1 MAHMLMSKDTMMS
14 VRETPWHG
22 LGAVLDDYP
31 TSIEDAIQ
39 KAGLGWQVRQDSVLV
54 SEGTGDPLAMFLA
67 ADAIAQRY
75 EDWQGSTAD
84 IPLAMFEQLLAARK
98 SCPTLALAEGFKAN
112 RREDDGAVLGIV
124 SDDYKVVQN
133 EEAFRF
139 LDALIGSDLHF
150 ETAGSLMNGKRVW
163 VLARLPEWIEIGG
176 DDTAVFVYV
185 ANGHDGSM
193 AVTASDSTV
202 RIVCHN
208 TLTWALNK
216 SEHGEHAARVYKFRH
231 TGDLAVKFDEARKVM
246 GMTLNYAKQFKAL
259 GDRLARVP
267 MPTPTFERVLGKLI
281 PIDPDVLGKIAIRNR
296 EIKREQILNLFH
308 GRGKHGDTTGNSP
321 GTKWCAANACA
332 EHADWQRRYTKTTD
346 QVGRSFEDSA
356 FKQQALDLIVAA

>member
-22 LGAVLDDYP
+22 LGAVLSDYP
-31 TSIEDAIQ
+31 TSIDDALQ
-39 KAGLGWQVRQDSVLV
+39 KSGLGWQVRQDSVLV
-54 SEGTGDPLAMFLA
+54 SEGTGDPLASLRIADDIASMWGKNPA
-67 ADAIAQRY
+67 APILP
-75 EDWQGSTAD
+75 S
-84 IPLAMFEQLLAARK
+84 LFEQFVQARRDA
-98 SCPTLALAEGFKAN
+98 PVLALAEGFRAN
-112 RREDDGAVLGIV
+112 RRADDGAVLGIV

-133 EEAFRF
+133 EQAFRF

-202 RIVCHN
+202 RIVCNN

-246 GMTLNYAKQFKAL
+246 GMTVNYAKQFKVL
-259 GDRLARVP
+259 GDKLAQQRITVAHFEKQVL
-267 MPTPTFERVLGKLI
+267 TPLI
-281 PIDPDVLGKIAIRNR
+281 PIDTDVLGKRAIQNR
-296 EIKREQILNLFH
+296 VTKRLEILDLFR
-308 GRGKHGDTTGNSP
+308 GRGADGDTTGNSP
-321 GTKWCAANACA
+321 GTKWAAVNACA
-332 EHADWQRRYTKTTD
+332 EHADWKRRYTKATD
-346 QVGRSFEDSA
+346 QMARSFEDSD
-356 FKQQALDLIVAA
+356 FKQRALDLVLSA

>member
-1 MAHMLMSKDTMMS
+1 MAHMLMNKDTMMS

-22 LGAVLDDYP
+22 LGAVLSDYP
-31 TSIEDAIQ
+31 ASIDDALQ
-39 KAGLGWQVRQDSVLV
+39 KSGLGWQVRQDSVLV
-54 SEGTGDPLAMFLA
+54 SEGAGDPLAALQIADRIA
-67 ADAIAQRY
+67 AAYEFGGTTLIAA
-75 EDWQGSTAD
+75 SD
-84 IPLAMFEQLLAARK
+84 IEEYLAARNA
-98 SCPTLALAEGFKAN
+98 SPTLALADGFRAN
-112 RREDDGAVLGIV
+112 CRADDGAVLGIV

-133 EEAFRF
+133 EQAFKF
-139 LDALIGSDLHF
+139 LDALIGSELHF

-202 RIVCHN
+202 RIVCNN

-246 GMTLNYAKQFKAL
+246 GMTVNYAKQFKVL
-259 GDRLARVP
+259 GDKLAQQRITVAQ
-267 MPTPTFERVLGKLI
+267 FEKQVLAPLI
-281 PIDPDVLGKIAIRNR
+281 PIDTNVLGKRAIQNR
-296 EIKREQILNLFH
+296 VTKRLEILDLFR
-308 GRGKHGDTTGNSP
+308 GRGADGDTTGNSP
-321 GTKWCAANACA
+321 GTKWAAVNACA
-332 EHADWQRRYTKTTD
+332 EHADWKRRYTKATD
-346 QVGRSFEDSA
+346 QMARSFEDSD
-356 FKQQALDLIVAA
+356 FKQRALDLVLAS